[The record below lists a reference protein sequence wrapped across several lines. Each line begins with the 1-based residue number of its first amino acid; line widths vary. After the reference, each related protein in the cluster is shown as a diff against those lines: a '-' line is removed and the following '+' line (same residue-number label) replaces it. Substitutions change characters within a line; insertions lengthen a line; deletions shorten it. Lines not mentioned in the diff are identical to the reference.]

1 MSFRTSKPL
10 PATAGLCCAT
20 LIRLTSGYASYCCR
34 SYGTSLFSRGAAARR
49 RGLLTRFERLH
60 VQRIPERSFE
70 ARSSIASNVSPA
82 ARGALA
88 LRYMPGMVLRPA
100 FSHSTDALRRRLA
113 PLKSSHHLVAFQN
126 PMLPCANN
134 PSRPQSHL
142 NRTSSVSKTL
152 LGAER
157 AAAPQCGD
165 RTNLR

>member
-1 MSFRTSKPL
+1 MARRCFPGGRP
-10 PATAGLCCAT
+10 
-20 LIRLTSGYASYCCR
+20 
-34 SYGTSLFSRGAAARR
+34 RGAG
-49 RGLLTRFERLH
+49 GLLTRFERLH

-70 ARSSIASNVSPA
+70 VRSSIASNVSPA

-134 PSRPQSHL
+134 AFAPTKPSEQ
-142 NRTSSVSKTL
+142 
-152 LGAER
+152 
-157 AAAPQCGD
+157 D
-165 RTNLR
+165 